1 MPEILVGGLY
11 KNRYIVYHFAKVIF
25 KWHRSFFL
33 PDIKFGIFQVGPNET
48 YKFSQIEACHFHLF
62 LLFISG
68 ILFIYYRYYHHF
80 PSSRFSLKSVVSH
93 CFQMSLYTCMS
104 LHLYKSSVT
113 GSIYCSSYFRMSIFM
128 MLASEHSVNT

>member
-48 YKFSQIEACHFHLF
+48 YKFS
-62 LLFISG
+62 
-68 ILFIYYRYYHHF
+68 
-80 PSSRFSLKSVVSH
+80 
-93 CFQMSLYTCMS
+93 
-104 LHLYKSSVT
+104 
-113 GSIYCSSYFRMSIFM
+113 
-128 MLASEHSVNT
+128 